1 MTMYELLPEGGTP
14 TVDDAEAF
22 WWPTGPGSTPSVTT
36 NTGAWLG
43 SLGDVPAAAVDFV
56 RIATGAYM
64 ADRRSSRGQTF
75 SRTIDLHVQL
85 IASEPFR
92 DIVDSIADLLFWL
105 TGDAWNVTLSDDGL
119 TRPAPSGDALTPAS
133 AVALLSGGLDS
144 FCGAVLAGAAD
155 RLFLGHWDSPTIKGA
170 QNRVKSWLDA
180 AMEGDID
187 YLQLRVVQ
195 AETRRESSSRS
206 RALLFMAL
214 ATAVAEARGAAVV
227 EIPENG
233 YTSLNPPLGPERGG
247 ALSTRSTHPSTISRF
262 NLLLES
268 LGLTVRLSDPYAAI
282 TKGQLVKLAADL
294 GVSNFDSGVAS
305 TLSCGKLDGG
315 RYKGGNPN
323 HHCGL
328 CFPCI
333 VRRGAIAVAG
343 VQDATPY
350 LSDTL
355 TGAALTKLRSN
366 RSSDVAAV
374 RRALES
380 EFSDEV
386 LLAMGPFPTGYDLD
400 AAMDLCIAGL
410 AELAH
415 VDLG

>member
-1 MTMYELLPEGGTP
+1 MTMFELLPEGGTA
-14 TVDDAEAF
+14 TIDDAEAL
-22 WWPTGPGSTPSVTT
+22 WWPAGPGSTPTVITD
-36 NTGAWLG
+36 TGAWLG
-43 SLGDVPAAAVDFV
+43 SLGDVPIAAADLV

-92 DIVDSIADLLFWL
+92 DVVDSIADLLFWL
-105 TGDAWNVTLSDDGL
+105 TGDAWKLTLSDDGL
-119 TRPAPSGDALTPAS
+119 TRPAPSDDAPTPVS

-144 FCGAVLAGAAD
+144 FCGAMLAGATD

-170 QNRVKSWLDA
+170 QNRAKSWLDD
-180 AMEGDID
+180 AMDGDVE
-187 YLQLRVVQ
+187 YLQLRIVQ

-247 ALSTRSTHPSTISRF
+247 ALSTRSTHPSTIARF
-262 NLLLES
+262 NLLLAS
-268 LGLTVRLSDPYAAI
+268 LGLAVRLSDPYAAI
-282 TKGQLVKLAADL
+282 TKGQLVTMAADL
-294 GVSNFDSGVAS
+294 GVANFEAGVAS

-343 VQDATPY
+343 VQDDTPY

-355 TGAALTKLRSN
+355 TRDALTKLRSN
-366 RSSDVAAV
+366 RRTDVAAV

-380 EFSDEV
+380 GFSDEV
-386 LLAMGPFPTGYDLD
+386 LMAMGPFPIGYDLD
-400 AAMDLCIAGL
+400 AAMDLCVAGL
-410 AELAH
+410 VELSH